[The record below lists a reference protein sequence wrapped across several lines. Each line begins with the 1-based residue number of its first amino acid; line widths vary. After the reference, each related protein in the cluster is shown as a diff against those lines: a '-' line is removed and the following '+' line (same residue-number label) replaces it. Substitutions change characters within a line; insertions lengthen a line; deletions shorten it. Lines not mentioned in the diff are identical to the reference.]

1 MAEGT
6 ATGTTVLLRVRGLQK
21 SFGAVRAT
29 DGLDLDVRAGGVH
42 ALIGPNGAGKS
53 TLIAQLAGE
62 IRPDAGTILFAGR
75 DISRLPAWR
84 RPHLG
89 LARSFQITSL
99 LPEFSAADNVALAV
113 QSRAGHS
120 FSFWGDARRQADLR
134 QPALA
139 ALAEAGLAA
148 RAETPVRDLAHG
160 EQRQLELAMA
170 MALRPALL
178 LLDEPMAGM
187 AAAETRQM
195 VEILR
200 RLSRSVTLLLVE
212 HDMGAVFSLADRLTV
227 LAAGKAIA
235 TGTPAEIRANPL
247 VRQAYLGDDAP
258 C

>member
-1 MAEGT
+1 MADGT
-6 ATGTTVLLRVRGLQK
+6 ATSPATLLQVRGLCK

-29 DGLDLDVRAGGVH
+29 DGLDLDVRAGSIH

-62 IRPDAGTILFAGR
+62 ITPDAGTVLFAGT
-75 DISRLPAWR
+75 DISRMPAWR
-84 RPHLG
+84 RPHIG

-113 QSRAGHS
+113 QARSGHS
-120 FSFWGDARRQADLR
+120 FRFWGNARRQASLR
-134 QPALA
+134 EPALA
-139 ALAEAGLAA
+139 ALAEAGLAD
-148 RAETPVRDLAHG
+148 RAAVPARDLAHG

-187 AAAETRQM
+187 AAAEARQM
-195 VEILR
+195 VSILR
-200 RLSRSVTLLLVE
+200 ALSRSVTLLLVE
-212 HDMGAVFSLADRLTV
+212 HDMDAVFSLADRLTV
-227 LAAGKAIA
+227 LAAGRAIA